1 MAARIPKKL
10 KKQAKQGM
18 RQAVDIGK
26 AKKLKRTWS
35 FCLGD
40 LVQYRD
46 LWGLIIA
53 QPTPDSYTVLTT
65 SGTYQVRAA
74 SLSRIQQLAR
84 ANTGT

>member
-10 KKQAKQGM
+10 KQQAKQGM
-18 RQAVDIGK
+18 RRAVNTGQAK
-26 AKKLKRTWS
+26 QLKRTWS

-65 SGTYQVRAA
+65 SGTYQIRAA
-74 SLSRIQQLAR
+74 SLSRIQKPTR

>member
-10 KKQAKQGM
+10 KQQAKQGM
-18 RQAVDIGK
+18 RRAVNTGQAK
-26 AKKLKRTWS
+26 QLKRTWS

-46 LWGLIIA
+46 LWGLIVE
-53 QPTPDSYTVLTT
+53 QPTPDSYTILTAV
-65 SGTYQVRAA
+65 GTYQVRAA
-74 SLSRIQQLAR
+74 SLSRIQKPTR

>member
-18 RQAVDIGK
+18 RRAVQIGK
-26 AKKLKRTWS
+26 AKQLRKTWS
-35 FCLGD
+35 FRLGD

-53 QPTPDSYTVLTT
+53 QPTPDSYTVLTP
-65 SGTYQVRAA
+65 SGTYQIRAA
-74 SLSRIQQLAR
+74 NLNRVQQQAR